1 MAYKNEAH
9 SNSEIAGATINDYR
23 FVKVGAAAG
32 AVIQAAAAT
41 DIGCGAVEYGAASGA
56 PVKVITGGI
65 AKILVG
71 VGGVTLGARVTSDA
85 TGQAVAWATTNQ
97 SYGIAKET
105 GAAGAIVTIQLG
117 PFPTNATV
125 V

>member
-1 MAYKNEAH
+1 MAYKNEMG
-9 SNSEIAGATINDYR
+9 SQGLVAGATINNYR

-41 DIGCGAVEYGAASGA
+41 DPGCGAVEYGAASGA
-56 PVKVITGGI
+56 PDKVILGGI
-65 AKILVG
+65 AKIIVG
-71 VGGVTLGARVTSDA
+71 TGGVTLGARVTSDA

-97 SYGIAKET
+97 SYGIALET
-105 GAAGAIVTIQLG
+105 GAATAIVPVLLSV
-117 PFPTNATV
+117 PTNATV